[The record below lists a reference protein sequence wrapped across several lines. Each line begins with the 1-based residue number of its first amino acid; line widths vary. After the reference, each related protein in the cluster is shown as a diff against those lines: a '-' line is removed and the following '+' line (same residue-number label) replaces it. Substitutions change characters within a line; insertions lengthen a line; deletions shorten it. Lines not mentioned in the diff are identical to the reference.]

1 MFLSVLFTCMQRF
14 KHVAQVHSEIR
25 KCEKMSILHA
35 MWHLK
40 VHYCLQKPFSRHNNI
55 CTCTGNNTNEGRTSQ
70 QDIKCLLLQLPVLSK
85 VKPVQNSLKK

>member
-40 VHYCLQKPFSRHNNI
+40 HNWFHSVKDVNVVIVPF
-55 CTCTGNNTNEGRTSQ
+55 E
-70 QDIKCLLLQLPVLSK
+70 
-85 VKPVQNSLKK
+85 

>member
-25 KCEKMSILHA
+25 KCKKMSILHA

-40 VHYCLQKPFSRHNNI
+40 QFSLVMLNIPTESLPKP
-55 CTCTGNNTNEGRTSQ
+55 
-70 QDIKCLLLQLPVLSK
+70 KLL
-85 VKPVQNSLKK
+85 